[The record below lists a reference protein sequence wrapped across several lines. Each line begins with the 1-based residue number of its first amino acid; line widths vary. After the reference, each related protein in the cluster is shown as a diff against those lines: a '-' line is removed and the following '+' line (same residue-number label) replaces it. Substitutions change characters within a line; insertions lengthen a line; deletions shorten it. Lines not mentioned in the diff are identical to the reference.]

1 MRTIRFTFL
10 SIALL
15 ASAGAAAVEIL
26 DTVVTKKDGRY
37 RVHGVSL
44 IDASPEFIY
53 ATLMDFDNFHKI
65 SGGISETRFVPS
77 AVPGE
82 LLGYTRIE
90 ACVLFFCRKA
100 EKVERIEGV
109 PNAEI
114 RTEIIPERS
123 DFRFYES
130 RWTITPTDNGTKVTH
145 DAEFEPDF
153 WMPPLISTWAIKR
166 KLIESAEGIGLNLE
180 YLQANGLTLALIR
193 EERAEKE

>member
-1 MRTIRFTFL
+1 MRTTRFIL
-10 SIALL
+10 ISLALL
-15 ASAGAAAVEIL
+15 ASAGATAVEIL
-26 DTVVTKKDGRY
+26 DAVVTKKDGRY
-37 RVHGVSL
+37 HVHGVSR
-44 IDASPEFIY
+44 IDASPEFIF

-65 SGGISETRFVPS
+65 SGGIGETRFVPS
-77 AVPGE
+77 DVPGE

-109 PNAEI
+109 PNTEI

-130 RWTITPTDNGTKVTH
+130 RWTIEPTDDGTIVTH

-166 KLIESAEGIGLNLE
+166 KLVKSAEGIGLNLE
-180 YLQANGLTLALIR
+180 YLQANGLTLAMIR
-193 EERAEKE
+193 EEPAKE

>member
-1 MRTIRFTFL
+1 MTTTRFTLF

-26 DTVVTKKDGRY
+26 DSVVTKKDGRY

-65 SGGISETRFVPS
+65 SGGVTETRFVPS
-77 AVPGE
+77 EVPGE
-82 LLGYTRIE
+82 ILGYTRIE

-109 PNAEI
+109 PHAEI
-114 RTEIIPERS
+114 RTEILPERS

-130 RWTITPTDNGTKVTH
+130 RWTITPTSDGTKVTH

-153 WMPPLISTWAIKR
+153 WMPPLVSTWAIKR
-166 KLIESAEGIGLNLE
+166 KLVKTAEGIGLNLE
-180 YLQANGLTLALIR
+180 YLEQNGLTLALIR
-193 EERAEKE
+193 EEPEEEE